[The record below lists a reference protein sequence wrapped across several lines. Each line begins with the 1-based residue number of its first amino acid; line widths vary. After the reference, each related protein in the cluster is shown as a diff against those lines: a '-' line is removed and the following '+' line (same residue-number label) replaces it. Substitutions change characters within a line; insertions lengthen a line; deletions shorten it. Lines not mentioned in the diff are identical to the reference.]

1 MEGLSGG
8 FVYGV
13 GGSGFIAP
21 NYGEAMSSLD
31 SPRRP
36 VAVEDHA
43 PHGLGGPF
51 QVTQPNDRSVQ
62 AGVI

>member
-1 MEGLSGG
+1 
-8 FVYGV
+8 V

>member
-8 FVYGV
+8 FVYGS

-21 NYGEAMSSLD
+21 QFGDTSAMSAMN

-36 VAVEDHA
+36 NDDQA

-51 QVTQPNDRSVQ
+51 QVTQPTDVQ
-62 AGVI
+62 ARVI